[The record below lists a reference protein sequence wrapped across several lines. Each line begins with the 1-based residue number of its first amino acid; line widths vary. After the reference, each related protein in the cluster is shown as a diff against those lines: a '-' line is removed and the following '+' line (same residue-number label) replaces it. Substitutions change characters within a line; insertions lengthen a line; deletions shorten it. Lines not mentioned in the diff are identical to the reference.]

1 MFIVRNP
8 GNMMPHSQLFG
19 ESHQSALSERA
30 ALELAVSSGVEH
42 VAVCGHSNCK
52 VIYTCQLSRIM
63 RESYNCRLKTS
74 ISRIK
79 DNFSRLTHKSGQI
92 VL

>member
-1 MFIVRNP
+1 MITCMDSRLCPTSFTQADPGDMFIVRNP

-42 VAVCGHSNCK
+42 VVVCGHSNCK
-52 VIYTCQLSRIM
+52 VINIINT
-63 RESYNCRLKTS
+63 RESFLS
-74 ISRIK
+74 S
-79 DNFSRLTHKSGQI
+79 FVSHS
-92 VL
+92 

>member
-52 VIYTCQLSRIM
+52 VINIINT
-63 RESYNCRLKTS
+63 RESFLS
-74 ISRIK
+74 SFMSHSRFI
-79 DNFSRLTHKSGQI
+79 HKFA
-92 VL
+92 